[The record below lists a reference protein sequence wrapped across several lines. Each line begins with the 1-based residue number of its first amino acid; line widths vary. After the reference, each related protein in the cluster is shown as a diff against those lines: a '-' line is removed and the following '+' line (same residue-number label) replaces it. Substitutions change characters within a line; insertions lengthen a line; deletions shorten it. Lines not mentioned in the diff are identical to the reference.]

1 MTKHAPAN
9 PKTTPKNS
17 GSGGARSAED
27 KRVKHDWS
35 AIRRE
40 YIRGDDTVTYASLAA
55 KPGYPDKRQIEK
67 RASAEDWVDLR
78 LEVRRQVD
86 GRLRALDLD
95 MKTEVRMRQAKV
107 GKALVTLGVR
117 AMAHQ
122 DPEKMDVLDMA
133 RTIKIGTELERKA
146 LGMEELNINFG
157 RIKSPDDLDK
167 LPEEELWRLAA
178 MIPPDEDDDAEF

>member
-1 MTKHAPAN
+1 MSKRDPAKT
-9 PKTTPKNS
+9 KTTPKNS

-27 KRVKHDWS
+27 KRVKHNWS

-40 YIRGDDTVTYASLAA
+40 YIRGEDTVTLASLAA
-55 KPGYPDKRQIEK
+55 KPGYPSERQLE
-67 RASAEDWVDLR
+67 RRSAAEDWMDLR
-78 LEVRRQVD
+78 LQMRREVD

-95 MKTEVRMRQAKV
+95 MKTEVRRRQAKV

-178 MIPPDEDDDAEF
+178 MIPPDEDDDTEF